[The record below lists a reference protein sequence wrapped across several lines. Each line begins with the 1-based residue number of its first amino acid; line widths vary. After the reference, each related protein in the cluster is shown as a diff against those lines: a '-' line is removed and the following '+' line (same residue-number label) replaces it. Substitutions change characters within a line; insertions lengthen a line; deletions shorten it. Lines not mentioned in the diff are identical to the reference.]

1 MMSTSRSL
9 DVLEGD
15 RSREWR
21 SYRQLGNPECR
32 EETSGSGPIDYHNQ
46 FVEICNLRSSS
57 QAARQREIRRIALI
71 VPDGECKRFVNASC
85 IVSGRQ
91 KPRQCPNRQIIAMP
105 APVNGF
111 SKHSLFLACPRDRE
125 AKETVRCDAGLSS
138 SVHSPWGDVPTS
150 FQTCAPS

>member
-1 MMSTSRSL
+1 KVMSTSRCL

-15 RSREWR
+15 RSREWV
-21 SYRQLGNPECR
+21 SYRQLRNPESR

-91 KPRQCPNRQIIAMP
+91 KPRQCPNRQIIAMR

-111 SKHSLFLACPRDRE
+111 SKHSL
-125 AKETVRCDAGLSS
+125 
-138 SVHSPWGDVPTS
+138 
-150 FQTCAPS
+150 